1 MHQLYYRVE
10 KGLRS
15 NLFRGPM
22 LVHDIAVPL
31 LSPHVSPS
39 HVASGLLSAAKCV
52 FDAASI
58 KEDGM
63 TVRRIV
69 RTVLG
74 KRMPNDIVR
83 VFFLVAHLLMKA
95 YPEVDVPAVHVG
107 LVLVSLASRHF

>member
-1 MHQLYYRVE
+1 VE

-15 NLFRGPM
+15 NRFRGPM

-39 HVASGLLSAAKCV
+39 HDVLISATNCI
-52 FDAASI
+52 FEAASI

-63 TVRRIV
+63 TARRIV
-69 RTVLG
+69 RNVLG
-74 KRMPNDIVR
+74 KRIPTDNVR
-83 VFFLVAHLLMKA
+83 VLFLLAHMLMKA

-107 LVLVSLASRHF
+107 LALISLVASRHF